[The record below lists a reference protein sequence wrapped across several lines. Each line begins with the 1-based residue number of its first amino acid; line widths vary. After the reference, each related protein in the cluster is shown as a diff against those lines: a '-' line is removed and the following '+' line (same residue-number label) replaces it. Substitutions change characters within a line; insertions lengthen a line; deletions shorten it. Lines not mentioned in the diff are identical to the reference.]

1 MIRPY
6 AIKGLKGVFHCFT
19 GSISQAKEIKDLGFY
34 LGIGGVLTFKNGGLN
49 KLISE
54 IGIDQIIL
62 ETDSPFLAPKPH
74 RGKRNEPSYLTY
86 IAREL
91 SLCLNMSMKQISQI
105 TTKHAKTLFQL
116 S

>member
-86 IAREL
+86 IARAL
-91 SLCLNMSMKQISQI
+91 SLCLNMSMNQISQM
-105 TTKHAKTLFQL
+105 TTRHAKTLFQL